1 MAALGDREIT
11 LEAVRAGVS
20 MFAASYGVDASDAG
34 LASEA
39 DGEVDLSLVERRRAL
54 HRWLNAWGCRIRYAR
69 PGEPDLFDAG
79 LAAWWGRR
87 RGDLATVTGPLS
99 DLSDDQITCLS
110 VAFEDL
116 SSLPIAR
123 TVAGTDRTMGP
134 TAAGQGAVRAPTAGG
149 HAVGPDDRRAAPRRS
164 GRRSPSAPTCAS
176 AGTGPGSCCVTPAGT
191 SRGWPPSSGSRA
203 PASPGCS
210 TSTATSASRSEREHR
225 YGVTVTL

>member
-1 MAALGDREIT
+1 MGALGDREIT
-11 LEAVRAGVS
+11 LDAVRAGVS

-134 TAAGQGAVRAPTAGG
+134 TAAAKALYTLRPRAVMPWDLMIAERLHGGRDEIAFGAHLRLGRDWARQLLGDTGWDEPQLAAELGQPGASLARLL
-149 HAVGPDDRRAAPRRS
+149 DQYCYIRF
-164 GRRSPSAPTCAS
+164 
-176 AGTGPGSCCVTPAGT
+176 
-191 SRGWPPSSGSRA
+191 
-203 PASPGCS
+203 
-210 TSTATSASRSEREHR
+210 
-225 YGVTVTL
+225 TLGA